1 MKKTALVIALAI
13 VAMLFAG
20 CKKKEETSSTVA
32 MIVKNGSN
40 EYWQQVESAF
50 RAACQEKNLVAAYFR
65 TTDENAWQEQVAAV
79 EQLRSLSGTK
89 LKGIIYAPSKGAN
102 GECADAEVAALANE
116 LGIPVIILD
125 SRVNAGSPLA
135 NRPYIGTDDAAAGRM
150 LAQHVTADEIAGFAL
165 SNSPGVERGNAFKEL
180 KPNTNLSQVTE
191 NAAEQVQAA
200 MNDYQTFVFFNGTPL
215 PAVLPMLK
223 QAGKKVYTFDVYES
237 FLDELI
243 AGSHCLKGILA
254 QNTFLMARKAVD
266 AVMNNATEGEIV
278 PTFFIT
284 KDNLSDP
291 AVKPFLDFYHK
302 NLPDVPPTD
311 EVRLTEQYIVTCRT
325 SGDTLLTATQSF
337 VWEDGILQSVSNTMY
352 NAIIGTTTDL
362 GEETYLYDADG
373 NCIENHY
380 LTSSTDKSR
389 YFTYVDGRMT
399 RAIEL
404 DGADTTYRVD
414 ITAYT
419 PDGYLM
425 ALTVKDFTLN
435 KVTDYQFTWQDGD
448 AVSYT
453 MHTVEPAG
461 ETETYTIEYDDYPN
475 VRTGMPLTSEVFD
488 PQMICS
494 TCSKHNWQILNNVP
508 TYSNGRLVKNTN
520 ASSASLIVDYY
531 TYSDGTTGR
540 E

>member
-20 CKKKEETSSTVA
+20 CKKKEETSNTVA

-79 EQLRSLSGTK
+79 EQLKSLSGTK

-215 PAVLPMLK
+215 PAVLHMLK

-278 PTFFIT
+278 PAFYLT
-284 KDNLSDP
+284 KDNLGAP
-291 AVKPFLDFYHK
+291 EVKPFLDFYHK
-302 NLPDVPPTD
+302 TLPDVPPTD
-311 EVRLTEQYIVTCRT
+311 DVRLTEQYMVTCRIT
-325 SGDTLLTATQSF
+325 GDTMLTATQSF
-337 VWEDGILQSVSNTMY
+337 VWEDGILQSTNTTMY

-362 GEETYLYDADG
+362 GGETYLYDADG
-373 NCIENHY
+373 NCIESHY
-380 LTSSTDKSR
+380 LSSGTNKSR
-389 YFTYVDGRMT
+389 YFTYVDGRMI
-399 RAIEL
+399 RAVEL
-404 DGADTTYRVD
+404 DGADTTSRVS

-425 ALTVKDFTLN
+425 ALTVEDLTLN

-448 AVSYT
+448 VVRYT
-453 MHTVEPAG
+453 EQPVEPAG
-461 ETETYTIEYDDYPN
+461 EEHVYNIEYDDYPN
-475 VRTGMPLTSEVFD
+475 VRTGMPLTSELFD

-520 ASSASLIVDYY
+520 NSSTSLIVNYY

>member
-302 NLPDVPPTD
+302 TLPDVPPTD

-352 NAIIGTTTDL
+352 NAIIGTTTNL

-404 DGADTTYRVD
+404 DGADTNYRVN

-419 PDGYLM
+419 SDGYLM

-453 MHTVEPAG
+453 EHTVEPAG

-494 TCSKHNWQILNNVP
+494 TCSKHNWQILNHVP

>member
-1 MKKTALVIALAI
+1 
-13 VAMLFAG
+13 MLFAG
-20 CKKKEETSSTVA
+20 CKKKEETSNTVA

-65 TTDENAWQEQVAAV
+65 TTDENAWQEQVAVV

-125 SRVNAGSPLA
+125 SKVNAGSPLA

-389 YFTYVDGRMT
+389 YFTYVDGRMI
-399 RAIEL
+399 RAVEL
-404 DGADTTYRVD
+404 DGADTTCRVD

-435 KVTDYQFTWQDGD
+435 KVTDYQFTWLNGD

-453 MHTVEPAG
+453 KHTVEPAG

-508 TYSNGRLVKNTN
+508 TYSNGRLVKNTH